1 MKVTLQEKP
10 VKTKY
15 PYLGIFTRDNVIVF
29 FTEPDVGVCV
39 YAGANPR
46 NFVGEYKTTWN
57 MSVFE
62 PYNGTVTL
70 ENS

>member
-1 MKVTLQEKP
+1 MKVTLKEQP
-10 VKTKY
+10 VKIKY
-15 PYLGIFTRDNVIVF
+15 PYLGISKNNCTIVF
-29 FTEPDVGVCV
+29 FTEPSVGVCV
-39 YAGANPR
+39 YAGTTPR

-70 ENS
+70 END